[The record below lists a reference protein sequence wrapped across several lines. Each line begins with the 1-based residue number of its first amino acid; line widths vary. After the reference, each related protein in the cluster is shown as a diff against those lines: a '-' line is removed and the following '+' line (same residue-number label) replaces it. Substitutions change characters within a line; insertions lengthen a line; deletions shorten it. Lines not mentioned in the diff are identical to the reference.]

1 MTDVPYTYRKEQ
13 KTKAMNHHFPGAH
26 AYSVPPSILHS
37 TSMAVGLPL
46 LVPFDVYI
54 NRYLSMWI
62 MPCNHV
68 THALFFG
75 VAIGTLLV
83 SFWIPNALE
92 LLALS
97 HQEWEHLGTLDCY
110 AHECPPG
117 LISHLWNKFY
127 AVSSL
132 ISLVLFIA
140 WRRVFRRFG
149 GRPWMDPNFTE
160 DNRLPV
166 TTSNLRLL
174 VDEDCSREVACRPE
188 LVATASMAT
197 NAGGLKTDMKNS
209 ALDLAP
215 NVWNMDGEKWSFQL
229 RNNVQSALDFVTEGM
244 DHENSSCSMSESES
258 ESNREASDDEVRY
271 WQSTPV
277 PSNWTMLKNVPD
289 HPIYTNIKYP
299 FSCIPPFV
307 PEANPT
313 GIYKLQFDLPSKWQQ
328 NQGYIPASILSDEY
342 SITFHGV
349 ESAFFLFVNSEYVG
363 YSQDSR
369 LPATFDLTPHL
380 KSTGNT
386 MYVVV
391 CRWSDGSYLED
402 QDHWWMAG
410 IHRSVEIMRRQCDM
424 DIMDFRVQ
432 ADMDGHLAVCV
443 DLREGMKFRRTKSIS
458 VALFSDEQSGI
469 RGGCRKGEEVWRYT
483 DEIRSP
489 NGEED
494 FDCLYKTSTVI
505 SNPKL
510 WSAEKPHLYTLTISL
525 IDGKTG
531 KTYQVES
538 CRVGFRSVDISE
550 GTLYFNGKPL
560 TICGI
565 NRHEHDPDHGKVVS
579 LDSMAKD
586 IVLAKRNNF
595 NSIRTSHY
603 PNAIAFY
610 RLCDYYGIYV
620 CDEANIETHGMM
632 PMGKLADDFSW
643 AKAFVERVTRM
654 VDRDRN
660 HPCIAFWS
668 LGNEAGRGRNLTL
681 AREALRELDTSR
693 PIMYEGGGHLF
704 EGTGASELTDI
715 ICTMYPSVGRTVE
728 LTKRFKDRPVILCE
742 YRYVIDKSMG

>member
-258 ESNREASDDEVRY
+258 ESS
-271 WQSTPV
+271 
-277 PSNWTMLKNVPD
+277 
-289 HPIYTNIKYP
+289 
-299 FSCIPPFV
+299 
-307 PEANPT
+307 
-313 GIYKLQFDLPSKWQQ
+313 
-328 NQGYIPASILSDEY
+328 
-342 SITFHGV
+342 
-349 ESAFFLFVNSEYVG
+349 SA
-363 YSQDSR
+363 
-369 LPATFDLTPHL
+369 A
-380 KSTGNT
+380 
-386 MYVVV
+386 
-391 CRWSDGSYLED
+391 
-402 QDHWWMAG
+402 
-410 IHRSVEIMRRQCDM
+410 
-424 DIMDFRVQ
+424 
-432 ADMDGHLAVCV
+432 
-443 DLREGMKFRRTKSIS
+443 
-458 VALFSDEQSGI
+458 
-469 RGGCRKGEEVWRYT
+469 
-483 DEIRSP
+483 
-489 NGEED
+489 
-494 FDCLYKTSTVI
+494 
-505 SNPKL
+505 
-510 WSAEKPHLYTLTISL
+510 
-525 IDGKTG
+525 
-531 KTYQVES
+531 
-538 CRVGFRSVDISE
+538 
-550 GTLYFNGKPL
+550 
-560 TICGI
+560 
-565 NRHEHDPDHGKVVS
+565 
-579 LDSMAKD
+579 
-586 IVLAKRNNF
+586 
-595 NSIRTSHY
+595 
-603 PNAIAFY
+603 
-610 RLCDYYGIYV
+610 
-620 CDEANIETHGMM
+620 
-632 PMGKLADDFSW
+632 
-643 AKAFVERVTRM
+643 
-654 VDRDRN
+654 
-660 HPCIAFWS
+660 
-668 LGNEAGRGRNLTL
+668 
-681 AREALRELDTSR
+681 
-693 PIMYEGGGHLF
+693 
-704 EGTGASELTDI
+704 
-715 ICTMYPSVGRTVE
+715 
-728 LTKRFKDRPVILCE
+728 
-742 YRYVIDKSMG
+742 